1 MITLGIQLKGPE
13 LGGSKIERALL
24 ITAQTAARVRDA
36 RFKSLNEGWI
46 NPIYLVPGTVSK
58 PDFEGYD
65 LGHFSKKERGL
76 AIAIA
81 VPQSVADGEGVG
93 EFIGTSLRETVRMA
107 AAYFASKEISFST
120 LKAEKIILSIE
131 AELRQ
136 LAA

>member
-13 LGGSKIERALL
+13 LGGSQIEKALL
-24 ITAQTAARVRDA
+24 IAAQTAARVRDPDY
-36 RFKSLNEGWI
+36 KSLEEGWI

-58 PDFEGYD
+58 PAFDGYD
-65 LGHFSKKERGL
+65 LGHFSKKDKGL
-76 AIAIA
+76 AIRIA
-81 VPQSVADGEGVG
+81 VPQSVVEGGGVD

-107 AAYFASKEISFST
+107 AVYFASKGIRFST

-131 AELRQ
+131 AELQR